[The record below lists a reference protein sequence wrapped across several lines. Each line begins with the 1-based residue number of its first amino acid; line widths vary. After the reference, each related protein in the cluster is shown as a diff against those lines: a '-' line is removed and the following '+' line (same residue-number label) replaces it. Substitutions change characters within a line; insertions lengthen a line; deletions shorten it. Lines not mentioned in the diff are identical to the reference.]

1 MRNVNADVPTT
12 LAGHVGRA
20 RAVVEHMRRGFDDQ
34 QDFEHMTKRALGEL
48 LEACGYSR
56 QAIAYTM
63 RVIFD

>member
-1 MRNVNADVPTT
+1 MNTDVPSS
-12 LAGHVGRA
+12 LAANVGRA
-20 RAVVEHMRRGFDDQ
+20 RAIVAHMRRGFDDQ

-56 QAIAYTM
+56 QAIVYTM